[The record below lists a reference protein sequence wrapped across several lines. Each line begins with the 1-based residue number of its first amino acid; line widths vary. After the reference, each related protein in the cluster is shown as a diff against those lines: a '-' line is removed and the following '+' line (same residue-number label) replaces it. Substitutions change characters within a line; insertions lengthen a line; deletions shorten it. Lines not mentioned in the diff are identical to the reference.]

1 MSIDPTNHTNVYP
14 CIDFRGIKPKIE
26 GGIIYRV
33 ARPEHR
39 QSILKILAR
48 AFVNEPSTAGQSIG
62 RPTYDDWYRFTDFY
76 MDECTTNGLS
86 VVALDGLDRTT
97 VAGAFI
103 NRDFLTPPD
112 PRILEFTAEPSP
124 FAPIAGALDIIDEAW
139 FAAHPE
145 IDRHETGRVADLW
158 MVGVH
163 PDYRGR
169 NIASMLATYSLKRTA
184 KAGFEYAVVECT
196 GAFSQHA
203 MQAAGCRSVHE
214 LSYADFR
221 WHGKAIF
228 RNVPAPHTKWV
239 IYEKNLTASHP
250 KAA

>member
-1 MSIDPTNHTNVYP
+1 MNTNPANDTSVYP
-14 CIDFRGIKPKIE
+14 YVDLSDATPKAE
-26 GGIIYRV
+26 GDIIYRV

-39 QSILKILAR
+39 HAVLEVLAR
-48 AFVNEPSTAGQSIG
+48 SFVNEPSTAGQSIG

-86 VVALDGLDRTT
+86 VVALDGRDKTT

-139 FAAHPE
+139 FASHPE

-163 PDYRGR
+163 PDYRGC
-169 NIASMLATYSLKRTA
+169 NIASLLAVHSLKRTA
-184 KAGFEYAVVECT
+184 KAGFEYAIVECT
-196 GAFSQHA
+196 GAFSQHV
-203 MQAAGCRSVHE
+203 MQAAGCRPVHE
-214 LSYADFR
+214 IAYADFR
-221 WHGKAIF
+221 WRGKAVF

-239 IYEKNLTASHP
+239 IYEKKLTESHP